1 MSSIRKCRIL
11 SINNLVSVFN
21 STIPKPLHCFIL
33 RMNYKERSWIKD
45 RDHFVGSERLYL
57 FKSILFV

>member
-21 STIPKPLHCFIL
+21 STIPKPLHCVIL
-33 RMNYKERSWIKD
+33 RMNSKERSWIKD
-45 RDHFVGSERLYL
+45 RDHLGSERLYL
-57 FKSILFV
+57 FKSIVFV